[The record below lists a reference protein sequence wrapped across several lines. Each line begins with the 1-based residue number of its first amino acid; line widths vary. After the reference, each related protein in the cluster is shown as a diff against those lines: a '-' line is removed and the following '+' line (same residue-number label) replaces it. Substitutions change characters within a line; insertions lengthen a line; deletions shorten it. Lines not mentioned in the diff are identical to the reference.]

1 MITWRH
7 IKMTKKTVCSL
18 ADLVIFPI
26 FFLFNPFRDFRGDLY
41 VLLYL

>member
-7 IKMTKKTVCSL
+7 IKMTKKNFCSL

-26 FFLFNPFRDFRGDLY
+26 IFFI
-41 VLLYL
+41 